1 MNNHLQYIFFNILF
15 IMVRNNGETFLLNLL
30 PKRFCRSPFLW
41 QIFFFLNSTSFFS
54 LSCLVFQNADW
65 SQLFK
70 LLASLTK
77 RKKKRIPP
85 LFSFFSSVLRN
96 VAEFHYFW
104 FRSISVKN
112 RMWTFFN
119 IFYKLIYDFGL
130 SVMANLLKYF
140 FSVSLFL
147 RFFAYS

>member
-54 LSCLVFQNADW
+54 LPCLVFQNADW

-77 RKKKRIPP
+77 RKKKGFR
-85 LFSFFSSVLRN
+85 LFFLFFRLSFVMLLNFIIFGSGAFLLKIECGRFS
-96 VAEFHYFW
+96 
-104 FRSISVKN
+104 
-112 RMWTFFN
+112 TFF
-119 IFYKLIYDFGL
+119 I
-130 SVMANLLKYF
+130 S
-140 FSVSLFL
+140 
-147 RFFAYS
+147 